1 MKIITLINKFI
12 NTFSEILI
20 NTLNYFNIES

>member
-12 NTFSEILI
+12 NAFSQILI